1 MRADYSGDVASRL
14 QKRKAQPVTKAAAI
28 AAKDKAI
35 VLAAREHFLRDGFAG
50 ASMDAIAKSA
60 AVSVKTVYSHFAN
73 KDELF
78 SKVMVGACT
87 NNLFAGETPP
97 EDVLAE
103 RFSWFHKPTQ
113 QGMFE
118 AGREYLEHLLSGDQL
133 ALYRAVTRD
142 ATRFPELGWQYHKEI
157 AKGRTGI
164 LIAYLTCTFRT
175 GHWSGRDAV
184 QDAALYEG
192 LLRTTIFEQ
201 ALHGL
206 VKVEPALVRTQAR
219 RAANTL
225 WKLLSIPN
233 E

>member
-1 MRADYSGDVASRL
+1 M
-14 QKRKAQPVTKAAAI
+14 
-28 AAKDKAI
+28 
-35 VLAAREHFLRDGFAG
+35 LAAREHFLRDGFAG

-97 EDVLAE
+97 EEALAE
-103 RFSWFHKPTQ
+103 RFSWFCNPTR

-118 AGREYLEHLLSGDQL
+118 AGMEYLEHLLSEDQL

-142 ATRFPELGWQYHKEI
+142 ATRFPELGRQYQKEI

-164 LIAYLTCTFRT
+164 LIAYLRRSFRLEQ
-175 GHWSGRDAV
+175 WSGRDAA
-184 QDAALYEG
+184 QDAAVYEG
-192 LLRTTIFEQ
+192 LLRTMIFEQ
-201 ALHGL
+201 ALHGF
-206 VKVEPALVRTQAR
+206 VKIEPALVQTQAHL
-219 RAANTL
+219 AADTF
-225 WKLLSIPN
+225 WKLLSVPK